1 MLRKYIGLVL
11 VLVVTLAI
19 SACETMNEQ
28 CISTCLTDGE
38 KLSLEDAT
46 RLSGAQVKAHVSG
59 RTEVWFKGGGY
70 YSPDGKLQV
79 KWRKGWQTGS
89 WKVSDDGELCYEIPN
104 LGKECHS
111 YMDNAGAITM
121 VKGANNLGVKKMLE
135 GNKLRG
141 L

>member
-1 MLRKYIGLVL
+1 MLRKNIGLVL
-11 VLVVTLAI
+11 VLAMTLAI
-19 SACETMNEQ
+19 SACEAIKEQ
-28 CISTCLTDGE
+28 CISTCLTDDA

-46 RLSGAQVKAHVSG
+46 RLSGAQAKAYVSG

-70 YSPDGKLQV
+70 YNPDGELKV

-89 WKVSDDGELCYEIPN
+89 WKVSADGEVCYEIPKF
-104 LGKECHS
+104 GKECHS
-111 YMDNAGAITM
+111 YMDNAGTITM
-121 VKGANNLGVKKMLE
+121 VKDGNNLGVKKMLE